1 MNTKKLA
8 KSAAIISLVI
18 SCLALYGCSS
28 NIGVGLNVGIPI
40 GNHGY
45 ISLGSSR
52 WH

>member
-1 MNTKKLA
+1 MNTKTLV
-8 KSAAIISLVI
+8 KSVAITGLII

-28 NIGVGLNVGIPI
+28 NIGVGLNVGIPV

-45 ISLGSSR
+45 ISLGTSR